1 MELKLAKSCDAKRV
15 YEIVQETVKE
25 IYPKYYLGE
34 IVDMFCEFHNEENIM
49 KDIEEGN
56 TYILTTEDGVI
67 GTGTINE
74 NHITRVYVLP
84 RYQRR
89 GCGTFIMKKL
99 EKIISEKYDYS
110 DIDASL
116 PACKLYSKLGYKT
129 IDHGMWECANG
140 VIQVYEI
147 MKKDFKK
154 KSAEG
159 LILRPYKPDDAK
171 SIVKWIKDEVSF
183 RKWCADRYEN
193 YPITPENINFKYIKC
208 NGDCKEWDNFYPVTA
223 VDENGPVGHLIMR
236 YTNKEKTIIRMGFV
250 IVDDSKRGMGY
261 GKKMMQMAMRY
272 AFDMLGAKKVTLG
285 VFENNPSAY
294 YCYKAAGFKEIP
306 MENDSFYEIFGEK
319 WKCIEMEA
327 EG

>member
-25 IYPKYYLGE
+25 IYPKYYLRD

-84 RYQRR
+84 RYQGR

-116 PACKLYSKLGYKT
+116 PACKLY
-129 IDHGMWECANG
+129 
-140 VIQVYEI
+140 
-147 MKKDFKK
+147 
-154 KSAEG
+154 
-159 LILRPYKPDDAK
+159 
-171 SIVKWIKDEVSF
+171 
-183 RKWCADRYEN
+183 
-193 YPITPENINFKYIKC
+193 
-208 NGDCKEWDNFYPVTA
+208 
-223 VDENGPVGHLIMR
+223 
-236 YTNKEKTIIRMGFV
+236 
-250 IVDDSKRGMGY
+250 
-261 GKKMMQMAMRY
+261 
-272 AFDMLGAKKVTLG
+272 
-285 VFENNPSAY
+285 
-294 YCYKAAGFKEIP
+294 
-306 MENDSFYEIFGEK
+306 
-319 WKCIEMEA
+319 
-327 EG
+327 

>member
-25 IYPKYYLGE
+25 IYPKYYLRE

-84 RYQRR
+84 RYQGR

-261 GKKMMQMAMRY
+261 GKKMMQMAMGY

-306 MENDSFYEIFGEK
+306 MENDSFYEMFGEK

>member
-25 IYPKYYLGE
+25 IYPKYYLRE

-84 RYQRR
+84 RYQGR

-261 GKKMMQMAMRY
+261 GKKMMQMAMGY
-272 AFDMLGAKKVTLG
+272 AFYMLGAKKVTLG

-306 MENDSFYEIFGEK
+306 MENDSFYEMFGEK

>member
-25 IYPKYYLGE
+25 IYPKYYLRE

-84 RYQRR
+84 RYQGR

-208 NGDCKEWDNFYPVTA
+208 NGDCK
-223 VDENGPVGHLIMR
+223 
-236 YTNKEKTIIRMGFV
+236 
-250 IVDDSKRGMGY
+250 
-261 GKKMMQMAMRY
+261 
-272 AFDMLGAKKVTLG
+272 
-285 VFENNPSAY
+285 
-294 YCYKAAGFKEIP
+294 
-306 MENDSFYEIFGEK
+306 
-319 WKCIEMEA
+319 
-327 EG
+327 

>member
-15 YEIVQETVKE
+15 YEIVQENVKE
-25 IYPKYYLGE
+25 IYPKYYLRE

-84 RYQRR
+84 RYQGR

-129 IDHGMWECANG
+129 LAHGMWECANG

-261 GKKMMQMAMRY
+261 GKKMMQMAMGY

-306 MENDSFYEIFGEK
+306 MENDSFYEMFGEK